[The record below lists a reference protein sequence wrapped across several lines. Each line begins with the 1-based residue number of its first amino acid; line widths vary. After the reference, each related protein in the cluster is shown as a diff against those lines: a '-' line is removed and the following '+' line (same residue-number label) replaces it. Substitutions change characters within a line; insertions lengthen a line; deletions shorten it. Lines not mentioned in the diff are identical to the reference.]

1 MGVRGG
7 DRSVLSESACNSFH
21 RGSFSLGRRSQITQI
36 LKNHV
41 FENPA
46 EKTAL
51 PDIQAN
57 RNLKICWK
65 ERIKA
70 KQ

>member
-7 DRSVLSESACNSFH
+7 SRSVLSESACNSLH
-21 RGSFSLGRRSQITQI
+21 RESFSLGRRSQIM
-36 LKNHV
+36 LMLNHM

-51 PDIQAN
+51 PGFQAN
-57 RNLKICWK
+57 RNLKICQK